1 MAGRAIGCHIA
12 RTVSEHKKPTRFFAA
27 VQPLEF
33 FRFGEFAGWLIE
45 T

>member
-1 MAGRAIGCHIA
+1 VRYLQRPI
-12 RTVSEHKKPTRFFAA
+12 EPTRA
-27 VQPLEF
+27 PLEF